1 MHPLTGFLPFF
12 EIAPMLHF
20 VPYRYFGKSLIA
32 VLCAGAWMA
41 QAQTVDVAA
50 AEDLARKSNCTKCH
64 SVAKERLG
72 PAFKTTAE
80 KYRGRA
86 DAVAVLVTHM
96 TTGPKIILDDEEEM
110 HQIVKST
117 DEAEINNL
125 ARYILS
131 W

>member
-1 MHPLTGFLPFF
+1 MYR
-12 EIAPMLHF
+12 IALFPVL
-20 VPYRYFGKSLIA
+20 RGLLA
-32 VLCAGAWMA
+32 VVVSAAALVA
-41 QAQTVDVAA
+41 QAQTVDVEA

-72 PAFKTTAE
+72 PAFKTTAD

-86 DAVAVLVTHM
+86 DALAVLVTHM
-96 TTGPKIILDDEEEM
+96 TTGPKIILDDEEEN
-110 HQIVKST
+110 HQIVKSK

-131 W
+131 R

>member
-1 MHPLTGFLPFF
+1 MRAQYDGCTPLAGFLSSFA
-12 EIAPMLHF
+12 IAPMLHF
-20 VPYRYFGKSLIA
+20 VPYRYLAKSLAA
-32 VLCAGAWMA
+32 VLCAGVWMA
-41 QAQTVDVAA
+41 QAQPVDVAA
-50 AEDLARKSNCTKCH
+50 AQD
-64 SVAKERLG
+64 
-72 PAFKTTAE
+72 PAFKTMAD

-110 HQIVKST
+110 PQIVKSK